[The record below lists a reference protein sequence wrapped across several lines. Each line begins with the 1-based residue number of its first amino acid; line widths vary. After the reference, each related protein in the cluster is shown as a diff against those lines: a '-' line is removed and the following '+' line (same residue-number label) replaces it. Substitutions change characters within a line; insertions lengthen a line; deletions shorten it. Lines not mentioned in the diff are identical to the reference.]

1 MEVTSLPFN
10 SAVYTPGATV
20 VLVFGLATGGV
31 IGRGVTSGTL
41 GSGPGVVEVPPPH
54 AVTSAA
60 KVRLK
65 RETRQTPSP
74 VGFACRLILRFEL
87 DMRTYFALYG
97 DYFIVGT

>member
-20 VLVFGLATGGV
+20 VLVFGLTTGGV
-31 IGRGVTSGTL
+31 IGRGVTPGTL
-41 GSGPGVVEVPPPH
+41 GSESAVVEVPPPH

-60 KVRLK
+60 NVRLK
-65 RETRQTPSP
+65 KETSQVPSH
-74 VGFACRLILRFEL
+74 VGFGCRLILRLGL
-87 DMRTYFALYG
+87 DMGACFALYG